1 MSRRRVVITG
11 LGTVNPLANSVP
23 AYWSALLAGRS
34 GIAPITQ
41 FDTKDFSVHFGGE
54 AKGFDAA
61 AQTGLNA
68 REVKRLDRF
77 AQFALAAAIEA
88 VQDSGVDFSKEDHF
102 RCGAVIG
109 CGIGGLNSFEEA
121 HNDCIRGGP
130 RRISP
135 LVIPKM
141 IANAAPGNVSI
152 HFGLMGVNTS
162 VATACA
168 SAGNA
173 VGDALRAIRNDE
185 ADVIISG
192 GTEAAITVMGLGGF
206 CSMRAL
212 SIRNDDPPT
221 ASRPFDRDR
230 DGFVLSEGAGIVVL
244 EEYEHAKRRGA
255 NLYCELLGS
264 GTTADAHH
272 ITAPHPE
279 GLGAMGAMKLALR
292 DAGLTP
298 EQIDYVNAH
307 GTSTDLGDVA
317 ETVA

>member
-1 MSRRRVVITG
+1 MNRRRVVITG

-54 AKGFDAA
+54 VKDFDAA
-61 AQTGLNA
+61 TLTGLNA

-88 VQDSGVDFSKEDHF
+88 VRDSALDFARADCS
-102 RCGAVIG
+102 RCGCILG

-121 HNDCIRGGP
+121 HNDFLRGGP

-135 LVIPKM
+135 LIIPKM

-152 HFGLMGVNTS
+152 HFGLMGVTTS

-173 VGDALRAIRNDE
+173 VGDALRAIR
-185 ADVIISG
+185 
-192 GTEAAITVMGLGGF
+192 
-206 CSMRAL
+206 
-212 SIRNDDPPT
+212 
-221 ASRPFDRDR
+221 
-230 DGFVLSEGAGIVVL
+230 
-244 EEYEHAKRRGA
+244 
-255 NLYCELLGS
+255 
-264 GTTADAHH
+264 
-272 ITAPHPE
+272 
-279 GLGAMGAMKLALR
+279 
-292 DAGLTP
+292 
-298 EQIDYVNAH
+298 
-307 GTSTDLGDVA
+307 
-317 ETVA
+317 